1 MTAKLYKNISI
12 VQIPVQQGV
21 SEYQFPKNVD
31 WAGQE
36 IQQILLAA
44 PSSDN
49 CLSPIDG
56 QTPVLSYDK
65 ISDLYFDL
73 YAEDKT
79 EITQSMYFEN
89 ILHTANYPVEINSV
103 LSLTLST
110 IKFTTAPTADGVL
123 LLYVFWGGRKDGC
136 YDLPRRSVTIAFPLA
151 ANEKLSFRQLINT
164 YMHAD
169 YDKVRGIAVWDAEN
183 NPCYITL
190 RDHQLSYMI
199 KSMYGGLARPQMEG
213 ATAQTSQ
220 VHPLYLDSI
229 DIDFDYSFVRNATGT
244 ANNQKIT
251 IYY

>member
-12 VQIPVQQGV
+12 VQIPVLAGV

-31 WAGQE
+31 WAGKE
-36 IQQILLAA
+36 VQQILLAA
-44 PSSDN
+44 PSSGS

-56 QTPVLSYDK
+56 QTHVLSRSE
-65 ISDLYFDL
+65 IQDLYFDL
-73 YAEDKT
+73 YASDKT
-79 EITQSMYFEN
+79 EIAQSMYFEN

-103 LSLTLST
+103 LSLELSS
-110 IKFTTAPTADGVL
+110 IKFATTPIHDGVL
-123 LLYVFWGGRKDGC
+123 LLYVYWGGRTDEC
-136 YDLPRRSVTIAFPLA
+136 YELPRRSVTITFPLE

-164 YMHAD
+164 YIHAECN
-169 YDKVRGIAVWDAEN
+169 KVRGIAVWDAED

-213 ATAQTSQ
+213 ATAASSQ

-229 DIDFDYSFVRNATGT
+229 DIDFDYSFVRNAGGT
-244 ANNQKIT
+244 ANNQNIT